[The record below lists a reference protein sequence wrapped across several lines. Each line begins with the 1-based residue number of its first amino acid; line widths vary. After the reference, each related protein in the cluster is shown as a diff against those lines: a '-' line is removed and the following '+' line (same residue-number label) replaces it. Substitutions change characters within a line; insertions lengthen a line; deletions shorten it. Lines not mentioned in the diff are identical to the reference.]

1 MIMKEIIGK
10 LDLRLKTTPW
20 KTMWRSEKTS
30 LRLGENIYKRLSAIG
45 LLCKELF
52 KLNNDN
58 PIGNEQRPKHLT
70 QKDIQ
75 MAEKHMEKC
84 LTS

>member
-1 MIMKEIIGK
+1 MRRPA
-10 LDLRLKTTPW
+10 LDWEKISI
-20 KTMWRSEKTS
+20 KDISE
-30 LRLGENIYKRLSAIG
+30 IG
-45 LLCKELF
+45 LLCKELS

-58 PIGNEQRPKHLT
+58 PIENEQRPKHLT